1 MPDQYLTIKEA
12 AAEIGKA
19 EITIR
24 RFVQKVVKGSDSNRR
39 SLIKPSPEELQELRE
54 GPPPAWR
61 ISKQLLHEH
70 FDSTEQGSEHAT
82 NPTADDASIVSVLK
96 LHNEI
101 MERQLSIKDEQLSV
115 KDEQIKSLTTL
126 VDSLGGQLNE
136 RLRESNILMSGFQDR
151 RALPSAS
158 ASPVIE
164 VPRPGTPKKPK
175 ASRATG
181 ERVKEPAKPRGWMR
195 RLFGADDKSA

>member
-12 AAEIGKA
+12 AAGIGKA

-24 RFVQKVVKGSDSNRR
+24 RFVQKIVKGSDSRRR
-39 SLIKPSPEELQELRE
+39 SLIKPSPEEIQELRE

-61 ISKQLLHEH
+61 ISTQLLDEH
-70 FDSTEQGSEHAT
+70 FGPTEQGSEH
-82 NPTADDASIVSVLK
+82 PEIPKADEESIVTLLK
-96 LHNEI
+96 LQNEM
-101 MERQLSIKDEQLSV
+101 MERQLSV

-136 RLRESNILMSGFQDR
+136 RLRESNVLMRGLQDR
-151 RALPSAS
+151 LALPSAS

-164 VPRPGTPKKPK
+164 VPQAGTPKKPK
-175 ASRATG
+175 ASRAVRG
-181 ERVKEPAKPRGWMR
+181 KEPKKSRGWVQ
-195 RLFGADDKSA
+195 RLFRNDDKSA